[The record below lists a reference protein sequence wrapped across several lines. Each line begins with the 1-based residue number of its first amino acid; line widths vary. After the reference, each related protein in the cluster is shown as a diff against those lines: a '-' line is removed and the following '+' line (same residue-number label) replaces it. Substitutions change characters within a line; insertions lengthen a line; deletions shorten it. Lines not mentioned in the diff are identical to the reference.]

1 MRFVEPIM
9 GYDSPHT
16 VKSYRLSTGI
26 LRVRNPQGLII
37 HRRIWVPELGDRV
50 TSYGKVYY
58 HRFPCIDLLVRD
70 PTKSVTVPPVSE
82 LGHGNRP

>member
-1 MRFVEPIM
+1 LRFVEPIM

-16 VKSYRLSTGI
+16 VKSYRLSTG
-26 LRVRNPQGLII
+26 II